1 MRNIFPQT
9 RLQQKLPEST
19 ERASAL
25 GNAYVRTHLFTTG
38 GGTWT
43 AYGDGGPE
51 DLHATHPSVN
61 EMVRYSCSSGLGDV
75 VLGSPLGL
83 RPVSRCRG
91 DFFLSPGLPAAPGG
105 DSSGPLGD
113 AVSPPPLGEAV
124 APARPLAPRVPL
136 VDGLAVAPPDG
147 LADAVAFG
155 LAAAVARGLAK
166 ALALGEAVPGAVG
179 EPIAPGLAVAPAV
192 PAAPVVAVV
201 PVETPTPTPAPGLT
215 P

>member
-19 ERASAL
+19 ERASGL
-25 GNAYVRTHLFTTG
+25 GNAHVDLSLPTHLLTTAAG
-38 GGTWT
+38 
-43 AYGDGGPE
+43 
-51 DLHATHPSVN
+51 S
-61 EMVRYSCSSGLGDV
+61 YSCSSGLGDV

>member
-1 MRNIFPQT
+1 
-9 RLQQKLPEST
+9 
-19 ERASAL
+19 
-25 GNAYVRTHLFTTG
+25 
-38 GGTWT
+38 
-43 AYGDGGPE
+43 
-51 DLHATHPSVN
+51 
-61 EMVRYSCSSGLGDV
+61 MVRYSCSSGLGDV
-75 VLGSPLGL
+75 VPGSPLGL

-136 VDGLAVAPPDG
+136 VDGLAVAAPDG
-147 LADAVAFG
+147 LADAVTCG
-155 LAAAVARGLAK
+155 LAAVVAPGLAE
-166 ALALGEAVPGAVG
+166 ALVLGEAVPRAVG
-179 EPIAPGLAVAPAV
+179 EPIAPGLAVVSAV
-192 PAAPVVAVV
+192 PAAPVVVVV